1 MRDDALHY
9 PEAAPVQN
17 GTLARS
23 IRRAVRRMVRSVGYD
38 LVRYQGPASEH
49 PPDFSSLHKSII
61 RKVRPYTMTS
71 QERLYALLEA
81 VRHITTSGVP
91 GSIVECGVWKGG
103 SMMAAALMLGE
114 LERADR
120 DLYLFDTFDGMPRPK
135 AIDATFEGE
144 PASDIFEALKTGDDS
159 SAYCRAQ
166 FQEVHDA
173 LVSTGYPQ
181 ERISMIK
188 GKVEET
194 IPGSAPDSIALLR
207 LDTDWYE
214 STRHELEHLFPRLSP
229 GGVLIIDDYG
239 HWQGCKRAVD
249 EYFGKNGATMF
260 LARIDYTG
268 RIGIKM

>member
-1 MRDDALHY
+1 
-9 PEAAPVQN
+9 
-17 GTLARS
+17 
-23 IRRAVRRMVRSVGYD
+23 
-38 LVRYQGPASEH
+38 
-49 PPDFSSLHKSII
+49 
-61 RKVRPYTMTS
+61 
-71 QERLYALLEA
+71 
-81 VRHITTSGVP
+81 
-91 GSIVECGVWKGG
+91 
-103 SMMAAALMLGE
+103 
-114 LERADR
+114 
-120 DLYLFDTFDGMPRPK
+120 MPRPK

-144 PASDIFEALKTGDDS
+144 PVFDIFVGKNRGRFFGLLPS
-159 SAYCRAQ
+159 SISKKL
-166 FQEVHDA
+166 HDV

-214 STRHELEHLFPRLSP
+214 STRDEPDIYSLACLQE
-229 GGVLIIDDYG
+229 GLIIDDYG
-239 HWQGCKRAVD
+239 HWQGCKKAVD

>member
-1 MRDDALHY
+1 MRANTLQY
-9 PEAAPVQN
+9 SQAASAQN
-17 GTLARS
+17 GTLVRS
-23 IRRAVRRMVRSVGYD
+23 IARAVRRMLRTVGFD
-38 LVRYQGPASEH
+38 LVRYQATASEY
-49 PPDFSSLHKSII
+49 PPDFSSVHGSII
-61 RKVRPYTMTS
+61 RRVQPYTMTS
-71 QERLYALLEA
+71 PERLYALMEA
-81 VRHITTSGVP
+81 VRHISVAGVP

-114 LERADR
+114 LKRADV
-120 DLYLFDTFDGMPRPK
+120 DLYLFDTFEGMPRPK

-144 PASDIFEALKTGDDS
+144 PASEIFEALRTGDDS

-166 FQEVHDA
+166 FQEVQEA
-173 LVSTGYPQ
+173 LASTGYPP
-181 ERISMIK
+181 ERIFMIK

-194 IPGSAPDSIALLR
+194 IPENAPESIALLR

-249 EYFGKNGATMF
+249 EYFGKNGARIF
-260 LARIDYTG
+260 LARVDYTG
-268 RIGIKM
+268 RIGVKM

>member
-1 MRDDALHY
+1 
-9 PEAAPVQN
+9 
-17 GTLARS
+17 
-23 IRRAVRRMVRSVGYD
+23 
-38 LVRYQGPASEH
+38 
-49 PPDFSSLHKSII
+49 
-61 RKVRPYTMTS
+61 
-71 QERLYALLEA
+71 
-81 VRHITTSGVP
+81 
-91 GSIVECGVWKGG
+91 
-103 SMMAAALMLGE
+103 MMAAALMLGE

-214 STRHELEHLFPRLSP
+214 STAHELKHLFPRLAKN
-229 GGVLIIDDYG
+229 GILIIDDYG
-239 HWQGCKRAVD
+239 HWQGARQAVD
-249 EYFGKNGATMF
+249 EYFQ
-260 LARIDYTG
+260 ARGFAPLLNRLDYTG
-268 RIGIKM
+268 RLIVNTNGS